1 MTRII
6 SVANQ
11 KGGVG
16 KTTTAVN
23 LAAAIAEAGP
33 KVLAVDLDPQGHLTI
48 NMGCRRPDELERTI
62 YDLLTDHR
70 VNVVRRPART
80 PRAWGSISSPPT
92 SISAARSCSWSP
104 SSDASRSSSEKLE
117 PIDGRY
123 DYVVIDCP
131 PSLGLLCINALV
143 ASTDV
148 IIPLQCEY
156 FGMKG
161 MQQLQR
167 TIDRVRAKLNSHLR
181 VAGILP
187 TLYKSRTLHSQEV
200 LDLVKGAYPDL
211 VFPITV
217 DSSIR
222 FAETPLAGQSI
233 LEYAPNSPGA
243 RSYRALAKAVIAQ
256 DRRWRRIEVS
266 GSAERPRE
274 RVRAARA
281 VMRGFR
287 RAQLRGSD
295 ELFRSDEPEQLDAPL
310 SPGDER
316 RAGPSGPDRAG
327 AAHALG
333 PSDRR
338 RAAHPLGGGAAPE
351 VSRASRRRARR
362 SMTSRSWRSSARSCS
377 TPCEGR
383 RGGHRQRRARGRN
396 AFAVPPLAL
405 AGGSSP
411 GCETARLCRC
421 PPLLVASHGHRHAD
435 GHHPGTGQRIAQGQA
450 SGGALAHGQ
459 AAQHVQ
465 RRGRRGR
472 RTRISGNRR

>member
-1 MTRII
+1 
-6 SVANQ
+6 
-11 KGGVG
+11 
-16 KTTTAVN
+16 
-23 LAAAIAEAGP
+23 
-33 KVLAVDLDPQGHLTI
+33 
-48 NMGCRRPDELERTI
+48 MGCRRPDELEHTI

-70 VNVVRRPART
+70 VNVADVLLTSEGMGLDFIPANIDLSGAELQLVTEFGRE
-80 PRAWGSISSPPT
+80 SIL
-92 SISAARSCSWSP
+92 R
-104 SSDASRSSSEKLE
+104 EKLE
-117 PIDGRY
+117 PIEGRY

-256 DRRWRRIEVS
+256 DGDGTVEVS
-266 GSAERPRE
+266 GSADRSRE
-274 RVRAARA
+274 RVRAAR
-281 VMRGFR
+281 G
-287 RAQLRGSD
+287 
-295 ELFRSDEPEQLDAPL
+295 
-310 SPGDER
+310 
-316 RAGPSGPDRAG
+316 
-327 AAHALG
+327 
-333 PSDRR
+333 
-338 RAAHPLGGGAAPE
+338 
-351 VSRASRRRARR
+351 
-362 SMTSRSWRSSARSCS
+362 
-377 TPCEGR
+377 
-383 RGGHRQRRARGRN
+383 
-396 AFAVPPLAL
+396 
-405 AGGSSP
+405 
-411 GCETARLCRC
+411 
-421 PPLLVASHGHRHAD
+421 
-435 GHHPGTGQRIAQGQA
+435 
-450 SGGALAHGQ
+450 
-459 AAQHVQ
+459 
-465 RRGRRGR
+465 
-472 RTRISGNRR
+472 